1 MGAEITERTVAQ
13 EKRRNGERTE
23 KTEKLKRLIEDELSS
38 PFDLRYS
45 VSPVS
50 PCPPHPPF
58 PREPAIGNQ
67 HSPMQIARV
76 IGTVVSTEKHPTL
89 EGAKLLLV
97 QPLNMDD
104 TLRGSALLAV
114 DTLGAGVHE

>member
-38 PFDLRYS
+38 PFNLRYS

-50 PCPPHPPF
+50 PCPPHPSF
-58 PREPAIGNQ
+58 PSKPALRGWPQPVWRLSANELPPEPARREPVYRPRRRA
-67 HSPMQIARV
+67 SPARRAARSCC
-76 IGTVVSTEKHPTL
+76 G
-89 EGAKLLLV
+89 
-97 QPLNMDD
+97 
-104 TLRGSALLAV
+104 
-114 DTLGAGVHE
+114 